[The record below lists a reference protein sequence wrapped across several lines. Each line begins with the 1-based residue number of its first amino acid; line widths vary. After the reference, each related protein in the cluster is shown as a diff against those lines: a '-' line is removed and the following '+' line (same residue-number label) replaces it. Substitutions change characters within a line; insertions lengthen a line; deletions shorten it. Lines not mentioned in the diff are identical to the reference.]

1 MDAKLSFD
9 DELLAGD
16 LAVANG
22 DLVPE
27 QGLRTAL
34 LLSLFTD
41 GRARDDDV
49 LPFGQTDRRGWWGD
63 SYAEAAGVE
72 GADSFGSRLWLLS
85 REKQTPQTLARA
97 REMAREATVWLVT
110 DGIARS
116 VEVEARWGGP
126 GRLDLTVRVQ
136 RPDADSEVYRF
147 ARLWESEQG
156 GET

>member
-1 MDAKLSFD
+1 
-9 DELLAGD
+9 
-16 LAVANG
+16 
-22 DLVPE
+22 
-27 QGLRTAL
+27 
-34 LLSLFTD
+34 
-41 GRARDDDV
+41 
-49 LPFGQTDRRGWWGD
+49 
-63 SYAEAAGVE
+63 
-72 GADSFGSRLWLLS
+72 LWLLS

-97 REMAREATVWLVT
+97 REMAREATLWLVT